1 MEIARRIEAALA
13 GRVGANQHSPISDDP
28 ETGRSDDIAA
38 KAVGLRRRSRGVT
51 IGPRK

>member
-1 MEIARRIEAALA
+1 VALA
-13 GRVGANQHSPISDDP
+13 GRVGAHHSPISDDDK
-28 ETGRSDDIAA
+28 TGRSDDIAA